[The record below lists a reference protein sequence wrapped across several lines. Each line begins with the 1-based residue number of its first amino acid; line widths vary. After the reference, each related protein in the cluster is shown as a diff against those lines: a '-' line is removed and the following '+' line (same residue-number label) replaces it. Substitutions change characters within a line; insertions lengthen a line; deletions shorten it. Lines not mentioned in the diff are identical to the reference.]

1 MIKLDRHSNIDISV
15 INISAFILKQLSSYY
30 DVKYDELLKKIVQNI
45 GENARENFPYALNFL
60 YLLGKVKYIEE
71 KDSFRYNETK

>member
-15 INISAFILKQLSSYY
+15 INISAYILKQLSSYY
-30 DVKYDELLKKIVQNI
+30 DIKYDELLKKIVQNI
-45 GENARENFPYALNFL
+45 GEGARENFPYALNFL